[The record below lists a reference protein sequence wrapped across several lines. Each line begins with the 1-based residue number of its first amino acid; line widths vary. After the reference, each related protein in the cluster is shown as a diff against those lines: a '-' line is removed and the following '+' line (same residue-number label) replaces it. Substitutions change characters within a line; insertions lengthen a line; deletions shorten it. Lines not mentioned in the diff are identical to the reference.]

1 MNPATIG
8 SRIGLSFYSINC
20 IQQSSLVSN
29 AIRRARTLSLKERS
43 SELLHI
49 DSFQV
54 ILDSNSILELLKEP
68 YLQTILPIHF
78 NEKMKEN

>member
-1 MNPATIG
+1 M
-8 SRIGLSFYSINC
+8 
-20 IQQSSLVSN
+20 
-29 AIRRARTLSLKERS
+29 KERS

-49 DSFQV
+49 DSFHV

-78 NEKMKEN
+78 NEKNERKLIFQKFSLL